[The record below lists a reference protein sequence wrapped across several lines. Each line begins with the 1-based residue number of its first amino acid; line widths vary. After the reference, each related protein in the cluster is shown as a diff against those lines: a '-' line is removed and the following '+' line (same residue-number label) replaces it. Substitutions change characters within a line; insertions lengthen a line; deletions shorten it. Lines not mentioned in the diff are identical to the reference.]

1 LKVEQPQK
9 RIPPNT
15 AMTADTGFISMG
27 WKSAPQIE
35 PVKFSDEER
44 TWRSNA
50 SVACAFER
58 DSRVS
63 AKKSSK
69 SPDALVALP
78 GAVRSAG
85 WQ

>member
-1 LKVEQPQK
+1 MSLVGAGICAASRHSELKVEQPQK
-9 RIPPNT
+9 RIPLNT

-50 SVACAFER
+50 SVACAFDR
-58 DSRVS
+58 TLVS
-63 AKKSSK
+63 
-69 SPDALVALP
+69 
-78 GAVRSAG
+78 
-85 WQ
+85 